1 VSTRPPPWRDVRVL
15 TWAFQVAVVLVVA
28 LVVGWLVGNY
38 RTNVER
44 TNIPTSL
51 DFLDNPASF
60 EIPGNDFSQ
69 TQPVRQAYVEGFLNT
84 MRVVIAGLV
93 LATVLGLV
101 VGIGRLSKNFVV
113 RALTAAYVEVFRNVP
128 LLLILVFSFL
138 GIVLQV
144 LPRLNEAWE
153 PLGIAVFSNRGI
165 ALPWYDGAGWGLLAI
180 LTVAAVAVWAV
191 TRWRHAVF
199 DRRGEPAWAGVWGA
213 MVAIVIVV
221 GGWFALGYGVD
232 LPENAGTRT
241 TGGIRLDPSYFAI
254 LFALVVYTASHI
266 AEIVRGSIQAVHR
279 GQDEA
284 AQALALSGFQ
294 RMWFVILPQAFR
306 IALPPVGN
314 QYLNLLKNSSLGAV
328 IGYFDLTNVTQ
339 ITVGNGSPAVP
350 AFVLTLV
357 GYLLASLAISLV
369 VNVLNR
375 RMALVT
381 R

>member
-1 VSTRPPPWRDVRVL
+1 
-15 TWAFQVAVVLVVA
+15 
-28 LVVGWLVGNY
+28 
-38 RTNVER
+38 
-44 TNIPTSL
+44 
-51 DFLDNPASF
+51 
-60 EIPGNDFSQ
+60 
-69 TQPVRQAYVEGFLNT
+69 
-84 MRVVIAGLV
+84 
-93 LATVLGLV
+93 
-101 VGIGRLSKNFVV
+101 
-113 RALTAAYVEVFRNVP
+113 VEVFRNVP

-144 LPRLNEAWE
+144 LPHIDEAWE

-180 LTVAAVAVWAV
+180 LGVAIAAVWAV
-191 TRWRHAVF
+191 SRWRRAVF
-199 DRRGEPAWAGVWGA
+199 DRRGEPAWAGLWGA
-213 MVAIVIVV
+213 LVALPIVV
-221 GGWFALGYGVD
+221 GGWFLLGYGID
-232 LPENAGTRT
+232 LPSIERTRT
-241 TGGIRLDPSYFAI
+241 VGGIRLDPSYFAI

-284 AQALALSGFQ
+284 AQALALTGFQ

-306 IALPPVGN
+306 IALPPIGN

-328 IGYFDLTNVTQ
+328 IGYFDITNITQ

-350 AFVLTLV
+350 AFALTLLA
-357 GYLLASLAISLV
+357 YLLASLAISLV
-369 VNVLNR
+369 VNLVNR